1 MTKRSALKIVGA
13 IIVVLSVL
21 IVFEYAHQGYI
32 NDMSIQPVN
41 RFSAPDLEAPEPTG
55 RPPVF
60 LVTYAAGGEQYFR
73 NQNAVNQ
80 FAVNKGIDFILNYR
94 KSHIDVKFFDKNREI
109 FNEKV
114 GAGMWVWKPYVIL
127 RTLESAPE
135 GSIVLYLD
143 SAFKIRKPVP
153 RFLDQLGDKDI
164 MLVQDQDRL
173 NGAYVKGDT
182 FHLMN
187 CMEDS
192 CRQSSHI
199 WSALIVIRN
208 SPQSRKI
215 IKQWLEACE
224 NIEILSG
231 TGMKYVPN
239 FPEYKWH
246 HYDQSVLSLVYYKN
260 RDAIKL
266 VRYDDVDKYF
276 IWFHRKAGRHS
287 QLKPWYTVYGAEP
300 AIATGD
306 GYKKLSSWALLNLTP
321 LVYIRKL
328 LNKDWD
334 VGG

>member
-1 MTKRSALKIVGA
+1 MKKPLKF
-13 IIVVLSVL
+13 LSLILGILAVL
-21 IVFEYAHQGYI
+21 IILEYAHQGYV
-32 NDMSIQPVN
+32 NDMSVQPVN

-73 NQNAVNQ
+73 NQNAVSQ
-80 FAVNKGIDFILNYR
+80 FAVNKGVDFILNYR
-94 KSHIDVKFFDKNREI
+94 KSHIDVKFFEKNREI

-135 GSIVLYLD
+135 GAVILYLD

-164 MLVQDQDRL
+164 MVVQDQDRL
-173 NGAYVKGDT
+173 NGAYIKGDT
-182 FHLMN
+182 FHLMD
-187 CMEDS
+187 CMDDA
-192 CRQSSHI
+192 CRQSPHI

-208 SPQSRKI
+208 TPASRKI

-224 NIEILSG
+224 NIEILSATAG
-231 TGMKYVPN
+231 KYVPN
-239 FPEYKWH
+239 YPEYKWH
-246 HYDQSVLSLVYYKN
+246 HFDQSVLSLIYYKN
-260 RDAIKL
+260 RDAMKL
-266 VRYDDVDKYF
+266 INFSDVDNYF

-287 QLKPWYTVYGAEP
+287 LLKPWYTVYGAEP
-300 AIATGD
+300 IIETGD

-321 LVYIRKL
+321 IVFLRKMFS
-328 LNKDWD
+328 KDWD